1 MENHQSKIHILPP
14 DVANK
19 IAAGEVVERPAA
31 VVKELVENAIDA
43 GAQKIVVEIK
53 NGGRKLIRVSDDGSG
68 MSKQDAKLAVQRH
81 ATSKIKTARDI
92 DAIITLGFRGE
103 ALPSIA
109 AVSQFELL
117 TCDRASG
124 ESVKIEIDGGKEIK
138 ITDAS
143 RAPGTTVTV
152 KNLFYCVP
160 ARAKFLKT
168 TATELSHI
176 GKFIHS
182 IALAKPRVGFKYV
195 VEDNVH
201 FDLPPQKN
209 EIDFFTSLK
218 TRIIQLR
225 GKNLADDLIPIDYS
239 ADDYIISGFISD
251 MTRSLNSRQEFH
263 FFVNHRPVKCAW
275 LPAVVKRA
283 YGSLLPIDRYPYVFL
298 FLQIPPGAVDVN
310 IHPAKREVRFG
321 REFSVQSAISSAVIN
336 ALQEKNKA
344 PGVKFNIDGTKSSS
358 TFPAN
363 EKIKH
368 NIPPKAPWKTK
379 LSVDEWK
386 KLYGIKS
393 NGENKIPAA
402 APAFPSDDAA
412 DGSIDKKCRLQST
425 NFSDC
430 KTDREKN
437 IDSFSADI
445 ITAAGQISDAYIVA
459 EISGARNGI
468 VLIDQHA
475 AHERINFDAVV
486 KSMETDDAPRQGLL
500 MPETVHLSPEQAAII
515 NEKIPEL
522 KKAGFSIEPFG
533 NDTFKID
540 AVPSFLS
547 LNNLDSLFVELANDF
562 LELGKSTR
570 IEEIRKRMALVL
582 VCRASVKFNQKLSIQ
597 EMQTL
602 IDKLMTTTTP
612 WTCPH
617 GRPTMIVIPF
627 DELEKRFGRR

>member
-1 MENHQSKIHILPP
+1 MENSKGKIIVLPS

-43 GAQKIVVEIK
+43 GAKKIVVEIE
-53 NGGRKLIRVSDDGSG
+53 NGGRKLVRVSDDGDG
-68 MSKQDAKLAVQRH
+68 MAERDARLAVKRH

-92 DAIITLGFRGE
+92 DAIVTLGFRGE

-117 TCDRASG
+117 TCSRATG
-124 ESVKIEIDGGKEIK
+124 ESTKIEIDGGKNIRV
-138 ITDAS
+138 AQAG
-143 RAPGTTVTV
+143 RAPGTTVAV

-182 IALAKPRVGFKYV
+182 IALAKPRVGFKYI
-195 VEDNVH
+195 VENNAH
-201 FDLPPQKN
+201 FDLPPQKEN
-209 EIDFFTSLK
+209 IDFLTALK

-225 GKNLADDLIPIDYS
+225 GKNLADDLIPVEHIHEN
-239 ADDYIISGFISD
+239 YIVTGFISS
-251 MTRSLNSRQEFH
+251 MARSVLTRQEFH
-263 FFVNHRPVKCAW
+263 FFVNHRPVKCIW

-283 YGSLLPIDRYPYVFL
+283 YGTLLPVDRYPYAFL
-298 FLQIPPGAVDVN
+298 FLQIPPGGVDVN

-321 REFSVQSAISSAVIN
+321 KEFAVQSAISAAVTN
-336 ALQEKNKA
+336 ALRASNAA
-344 PGVKFNIDGTKSSS
+344 PGVEFAGAQKNFN
-358 TFPAN
+358 AN
-363 EKIKH
+363 FSETQKIKH
-368 NIPPKAPWKTK
+368 NETPGAPWKTK

-386 KLYGIKS
+386 KLYGIKTEDEVLEKQQPAEKKDGHAQTS
-393 NGENKIPAA
+393 NPPQKHS
-402 APAFPSDDAA
+402 FD
-412 DGSIDKKCRLQST
+412 
-425 NFSDC
+425 NFSG
-430 KTDREKN
+430 
-437 IDSFSADI
+437 ADI
-445 ITAAGQISDAYIVA
+445 ITAAGQIADAYIVA

-486 KSMETDDAPRQGLL
+486 KSMEADDAPRQGLL
-500 MPETVHLSPEQAAII
+500 MPETIHLSPEQSAII
-515 NEKIPEL
+515 NDKIPEL
-522 KKAGFSIEPFG
+522 KKAGFGIDSFG
-533 NDTFKID
+533 ANSFKID

-562 LELGKSTR
+562 LEIGKSTR

-582 VCRASVKFNQKLSIQ
+582 VCKASVKFNQKLSRE

-602 IDKLMTTTTP
+602 IDKLMLTTTP